1 MKTETETETET
12 RERERERSMSAPQ
25 VSLLALPVT
34 SPSAARRS
42 YNCHTAPITSLAFSV
57 TDGYVMTGSEDGA
70 LLQWRVTSAPI
81 MALGI

>member
-1 MKTETETETET
+1 M
-12 RERERERSMSAPQ
+12 
-25 VSLLALPVT
+25 SLLALPVT

-42 YNCHTAPITSLAFSV
+42 YSCHTAPVTSLAFSV

-81 MALGI
+81 MALGN